1 MALLT
6 SLRRSRVVTFAVLLG
21 ALGFVATAGAF
32 GACGSK
38 DATANSASS
47 ATSTATDSSQPARTP
62 TYSVEVVNTF
72 PHDRGAFTEGLYF
85 HEGRLFESTGEF
97 GTSNIREVDLAT
109 GRVLRKHDLDS
120 LYFGEGTVIVGD
132 KLYELTWKN
141 QKAFIYDWKTFA
153 PKGEFT
159 YEGEG
164 WALTTDGKSLIM
176 SNGSSVI
183 AWRDPK
189 TFKIEKTLEVNE
201 HGTPVKAL
209 NELEWIKGELWANVW
224 QSDQIARIDPVTG
237 NVIGWI
243 DLAGIL
249 PAIDRDGNEDVLN
262 GIAYDA
268 AKDRVFVTG
277 KKWPK
282 IFEIKLKRRS

>member
-1 MALLT
+1 MAILR
-6 SLRRSRVVTFAVLLG
+6 SLRRSRAVTVVVLLG
-21 ALGFVATAGAF
+21 AFGFVATAGAF

-38 DATANSASS
+38 DAPAASA
-47 ATSTATDSSQPARTP
+47 AAAATDSTQPARTP
-62 TYSVEVVNTF
+62 TYSVEVVNTY
-72 PHDRGAFTEGLYF
+72 PHDRGAFTEGLFF
-85 HEGRLFESTGEF
+85 HEGRLFESTGEV
-97 GTSNIREVDLAT
+97 GTSFIREVDLTT
-109 GRVLRKHDLDS
+109 GRALRQHDIGDP
-120 LYFGEGTVIVGD
+120 YFGEGTIIVGD
-132 KLYELTWKN
+132 KLFQLTWKSA
-141 QKAFIYDWKTFA
+141 KAFIYDWKTFT

-201 HGTPVKAL
+201 HGTPVKQL

-224 QSDQIARIDPVTG
+224 QSDQIARIDPNTG
-237 NVIGWI
+237 NVVGWV

-268 AKDRVFVTG
+268 AKDRIFVTG
-277 KKWPK
+277 KKWSK
-282 IFEIKLKRRS
+282 MFEIKLKRRS

>member
-1 MALLT
+1 MAILR
-6 SLRRSRVVTFAVLLG
+6 SLRKSRAVTFVVLLG
-21 ALGFVATAGAF
+21 AFGFVATAGAF
-32 GACGSK
+32 GACGNK
-38 DATANSASS
+38 DAPAASA
-47 ATSTATDSSQPARTP
+47 AAAAADSTQPARTP
-62 TYSVEVVNTF
+62 TYSVEIVNTF
-72 PHDRGAFTEGLYF
+72 PHDRGAFTEGLFF
-85 HEGRLFESTGEF
+85 HQGRLFESTGEV
-97 GTSNIREVDLAT
+97 GTSNIREVELAT
-109 GRVLRKHDLDS
+109 GRVLRKLDIGDP
-120 LYFGEGTVIVGD
+120 YFGEGTIIVDD
-132 KLYELTWKN
+132 KLYQLTWKN
-141 QKAFIYDWKTFA
+141 GKAFIYDWKTFA

-224 QSDQIARIDPVTG
+224 QSDQIARIDPNTG
-237 NVIGWI
+237 NVIGWV

-268 AKDRVFVTG
+268 AKDRIFVTG
-277 KKWPK
+277 KKWSK
-282 IFEIKLKRRS
+282 MFEIKLKRRS